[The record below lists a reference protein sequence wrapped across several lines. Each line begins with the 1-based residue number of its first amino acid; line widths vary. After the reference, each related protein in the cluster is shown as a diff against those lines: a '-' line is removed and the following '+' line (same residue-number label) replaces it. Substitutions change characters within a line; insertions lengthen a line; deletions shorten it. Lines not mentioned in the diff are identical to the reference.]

1 MTVRWGI
8 AGPGAI
14 AVGFANG
21 LQLLNDAEIY
31 AVGSR
36 SADRARDFAAKY
48 EASAAY
54 GSYEDLAADPDVDA
68 VYVATPQSRH
78 EQDTLLF
85 LEAGKPVLCEKP
97 FALNQ
102 AQSQRM
108 IDSARQRGLLLM
120 EAMWS
125 RFLPAYRV
133 LAELLGEQAIGQPQL
148 VEADFGFH
156 QPFDPDHR
164 LYDPERGGG
173 GILDLGVYPVQFA
186 SLVLGTP
193 TSVVAQGRIG
203 QSGVDEQVAA
213 VLGHAGGELAV
224 VKAAIATNL
233 SCTARIAGTEGTIEI
248 PAFMH
253 CPGSLT
259 VVRGFEREEIDGS
272 WEGDGLR
279 FQVEEFHRCL
289 AAGEL
294 ESPVIS
300 HAETLSIM
308 GTLDQIRDQ
317 IGLRFPGE

>member
-1 MTVRWGI
+1 MTIRWGI
-8 AGPGAI
+8 AGPGDI

-21 LQLLNDAEIY
+21 LQLLDDAEIF

-48 EASAAY
+48 GASAAY
-54 GSYEDLAADPDVDA
+54 GSYEDLAADAGVDA

-85 LEAGKPVLCEKP
+85 LEAGKHVLCEKP

-102 AQSQRM
+102 AQAQRM
-108 IDSARQRGLLLM
+108 IDEARERGLLLM

-133 LAELLGEQAIGQPQL
+133 LADLLGEQAIGQPQL

-156 QPFDPDHR
+156 RPFDPTHR

-173 GILDLGVYPVQFA
+173 GILDLGVYPVQLA
-186 SLVLGTP
+186 SLVLGPP
-193 TSVVAQGRIG
+193 TSVVALGRIG
-203 QSGVDEQVAA
+203 ETGVDEQVAA
-213 VLGHAGGELAV
+213 VLGHSGGELAV
-224 VKAAIATNL
+224 VKASITTNMG
-233 SCTARIAGTEGTIEI
+233 CTARIAGTEGTIEI

-259 VVRGFEREEIDGS
+259 VVRGFDREEIDGS
-272 WEGDGLR
+272 WEGGGLQ
-279 FQVEEFHRCL
+279 FQVEEFHRLL
-289 AAGEL
+289 AAGQI

-308 GTLDQIRDQ
+308 GTLDQVRAR

>member
-1 MTVRWGI
+1 MTIRWGI
-8 AGPGAI
+8 AGPGDI

-21 LQLLNDAEIY
+21 LQLLDDAEIF

-48 EASAAY
+48 GASAAY
-54 GSYEDLAADPDVDA
+54 GSYEDLAADQRVDA

-85 LEAGKPVLCEKP
+85 LEAGKHVLCEKP

-102 AQSQRM
+102 AQAQRM
-108 IDSARQRGLLLM
+108 IDAAPQRGLFLM

-133 LAELLGEQAIGQPQL
+133 LADLLGEQAIGQPQL

-156 QPFDPDHR
+156 RPFDPTHR

-173 GILDLGVYPVQFA
+173 GILDLGVYPVQLA

-193 TSVVAQGRIG
+193 TSVVALGRIG
-203 QSGVDEQVAA
+203 ETGVDEHVAA
-213 VLGHAGGELAV
+213 VLGHSGGELGV
-224 VKAAIATNL
+224 VKASITTNM
-233 SCTARIAGTEGTIEI
+233 SCTARISGTEGVIEL
-248 PAFMH
+248 PPFMH

-259 VVRGFEREEIDGS
+259 VVRGFEREEIDGT
-272 WEGDGLR
+272 WEGGGLQ

-289 AAGEL
+289 AAGEI
-294 ESPVIS
+294 ESPVIT

-308 GTLDQIRDQ
+308 GTLDQIREC

>member
-1 MTVRWGI
+1 MTIRWGI
-8 AGPGAI
+8 AGPGDI

-21 LQLLNDAEIY
+21 LQLLDDAEIF

-48 EASAAY
+48 GASAAY
-54 GSYEDLAADPDVDA
+54 GSYEDLAADQRVDA

-85 LEAGKPVLCEKP
+85 LEAGKHVLCEKP

-102 AQSQRM
+102 AQAQRM
-108 IDSARQRGLLLM
+108 IDAAPQRGLFLM

-133 LAELLGEQAIGQPQL
+133 LADLLGEQAIGQPQL

-156 QPFDPDHR
+156 RPFDPTHR

-173 GILDLGVYPVQFA
+173 GILDLGVYPVQLA

-193 TSVVAQGRIG
+193 TSVVALGRIG
-203 QSGVDEQVAA
+203 ETGVDEHVAA
-213 VLGHAGGELAV
+213 VLGHSGGELGV
-224 VKAAIATNL
+224 VKASITTNM
-233 SCTARIAGTEGTIEI
+233 SCTARISGTEGVIEL
-248 PAFMH
+248 PPFMH

-259 VVRGFEREEIDGS
+259 VVRGFEREEIDGT
-272 WEGDGLR
+272 WR
-279 FQVEEFHRCL
+279 
-289 AAGEL
+289 AAGSSSRSRSFIAAWLPER
-294 ESPVIS
+294 SR
-300 HAETLSIM
+300 A
-308 GTLDQIRDQ
+308 R
-317 IGLRFPGE
+317 

>member
-1 MTVRWGI
+1 MTIRWGI
-8 AGPGAI
+8 AGPGDI

-21 LQLLNDAEIY
+21 LQLLDDAEIF

-48 EASAAY
+48 GASAAY
-54 GSYEDLAADPDVDA
+54 GSYEDLAADAGVDA

-85 LEAGKPVLCEKP
+85 LEAGKHVLCEKP

-102 AQSQRM
+102 SQAQRM
-108 IDSARQRGLLLM
+108 IDAARERGLFLM

-156 QPFDPDHR
+156 RPFDPTHR

-173 GILDLGVYPVQFA
+173 GILDLGVYPVQLA

-193 TSVVAQGRIG
+193 TSVVALGRIG
-203 QSGVDEQVAA
+203 ETGVDEHAAA
-213 VLGHAGGELAV
+213 VLGHPGGELAV
-224 VKAAIATNL
+224 VKASITTNM
-233 SCTARIAGTEGTIEI
+233 SCTARISGTEGVIEV

-259 VVRGFEREEIDGS
+259 IVRGFEREEIDGS
-272 WEGDGLR
+272 WEGGGLQ

-289 AAGEL
+289 ATGEI

-308 GTLDQIRDQ
+308 GTLDQIRGC

>member
-14 AVGFANG
+14 AISFANG
-21 LQLLNDAEIY
+21 LQLLDDAEVY

-36 SADRARDFAAKY
+36 SADRAKNFAAKY
-48 EASAAY
+48 RASANY
-54 GSYEDLAADPDVDA
+54 GSYEDLANDPAVDA

-78 EQDTLLF
+78 EQDTLMF

-97 FALNQ
+97 FALSRAQ
-102 AQSQRM
+102 AQRM
-108 IDSARQRGLLLM
+108 VDVARQRGVLLM

-125 RFLPAYRV
+125 RFLPAYRI
-133 LAELLGEQAIGQPQL
+133 LAELLRNKAIGEPQL

-156 QPFDPDHR
+156 IPFDPNHR

-173 GILDLGVYPVQFA
+173 GLLDLGVYPVQFT

-193 TSVVAQGRIG
+193 TSVAAQGRIG
-203 QSGVDEQVAA
+203 TSGVDEQVAA
-213 VLGHAGGELAV
+213 VLGYPGGKLAV
-224 VKAAIATNL
+224 VKAAIAAKL
-233 SCTARIAGTEGTIEI
+233 SSTARIAGTEGVIEL
-248 PAFMH
+248 PAPMH
-253 CPGSLT
+253 RPTSL
-259 VVRGFEREEIDGS
+259 VVIRGTDVEEIDSS
-272 WEGDGLR
+272 WKGEGLR

-289 AAGEL
+289 ATGEL

-308 GTLDQIRDQ
+308 GTLDAIRSQ
-317 IGLRFPGE
+317 IGLRFSGE